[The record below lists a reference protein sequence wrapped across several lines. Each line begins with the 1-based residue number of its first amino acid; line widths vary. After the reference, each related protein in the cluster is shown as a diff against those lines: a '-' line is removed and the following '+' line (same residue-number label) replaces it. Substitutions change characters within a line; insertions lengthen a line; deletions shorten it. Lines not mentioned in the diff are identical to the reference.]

1 MILKDPRTNGCARTG
16 EQGIALVLGIFFT
29 VIVVGLTVSGAFVL
43 KSHQTKTRTNYVLH
57 GQALQF
63 ARSGLNEAVSWLRRQ
78 TVQPVT
84 AFEPQRDEESAT
96 RTLDTIDPDIG
107 LVREFCI
114 SGEIWGRYEVWKQW
128 DEDPDPA
135 RAAWRE
141 VMRSED
147 VSALRNSDGA
157 GTAWKLR
164 SIGYVFRKQDASR
177 PFNVLPNQVL
187 GQEVL
192 DVEAL
197 RMTLTTP
204 GQAAL
209 NVGDG
214 NSAHVNTNGRISGG
228 SSAAG
233 IYFPAGSGTP
243 NVGPQVLRVSGTPQ
257 LATSNAYDDS
267 FEAVF
272 NGSYSDVRASADL
285 VVTSQNEFPVPV
297 RDGDIVVAEG
307 SNWHFDEARPL
318 AGSGLVV
325 FRGNVVLSPG
335 SNSDFRGLLYVDGN
349 LTVRGPAVIR
359 GSVICTGNVTVQGA
373 QGSNPQYAEIIY
385 DDSALADVR
394 NRLGNYRIAS
404 TINRPMLGDR

>member
-1 MILKDPRTNGCARTG
+1 MDTRDKDGRVHGREG
-16 EQGIALVLGIFFT
+16 EQGMALVLGIFFT
-29 VIVVGLTVSGAFVL
+29 VIVVGLTVSGSFVL

-63 ARSGLNEAVSWLRRQ
+63 ARSGLNESLSWLRRQ

-84 AFEPQRDEESAT
+84 AFEPRMDTESAAP
-96 RTLDTIDPDIG
+96 TLDTIDPDIG

-114 SGEIWGRYEVWKQW
+114 SGEIWGRYEVWKDW
-128 DEDPDPA
+128 PEDPDPA
-135 RAAWRE
+135 RRFWRE
-141 VMRSED
+141 TMKAED
-147 VSALRNSDGA
+147 VSALRNADGA

-164 SIGYVFRKQDASR
+164 SVGYVFRKQDATV

-192 DVEAL
+192 EVEAL

-233 IYFPAGSGTP
+233 IYYPSGSGTP
-243 NVGPQVLRVSGTPQ
+243 SVGPQVLRVAGTPQ
-257 LATSNAYDDS
+257 LATTTDYNDS

-272 NGSYSDVRASADL
+272 NGTYSDVRAAADL
-285 VVTSQNEFPVPV
+285 VVTSGAEFPVPV
-297 RDGDIVVAEG
+297 REGDIVVAEG
-307 SNWHFDEARPL
+307 GTWNFDESHPL

-325 FRGNVVLSPG
+325 FRGNVVISPG

-349 LTVRGPAVIR
+349 LTLRGPAVIR

-385 DDSALADVR
+385 DDSALSAVR

-404 TINRPMLGDR
+404 TINRPVLGDR

>member
-1 MILKDPRTNGCARTG
+1 MNPKDRRPECGRHDG

-29 VIVVGLTVSGAFVL
+29 VIVVGLTVSGAFIL
-43 KSHQTKTRTNYVLH
+43 KSHQVKTRTNYVLH

-78 TVQPVT
+78 TIQPVT
-84 AFEPQRDEESAT
+84 AFEPQVDEESAT
-96 RTLDTIDPDIG
+96 PALDTIDPEIG

-114 SGEIWGRYEVWKQW
+114 AGEIWGRYEVWKAW

-135 RAAWRE
+135 RAFWRE
-141 VMRSED
+141 TMRAED

-157 GTAWKLR
+157 GTAWRLR
-164 SIGYVFRKQDASR
+164 SVGYVFRRQDANAR
-177 PFNVLPNQVL
+177 FNELPNQVL

-192 DVEAL
+192 DVEAI

-233 IYFPAGSGTP
+233 IYYPAGSGTP
-243 NVGPQVLRVSGTPQ
+243 NVGPRVLRVTGTPQ
-257 LATSNAYDDS
+257 LATASSYDDS
-267 FEAVF
+267 FVAVF
-272 NGSYSDVRASADL
+272 NSTYSDVRASADM
-285 VVTSQNEFPVPV
+285 VVTSQDEFPVPV

-307 SNWHFDEARPL
+307 GTYNFDESRPL

-325 FRGNVVLSPG
+325 FRGNVVVNPG

-349 LTVRGPAVIR
+349 LTLRGPAVIR

-385 DDSALADVR
+385 DDSALAEVR